1 MSEWGPGVHV
11 TLERAGEAE
20 RNGTGAV
27 RRITTPLPAYAIVEE
42 IVDFVPQR
50 RLAYRALKG
59 VPLKDYLG
67 EVELTSVAGGTRI
80 DYSISAEPRIPIF
93 DAAAVRAL
101 SRTLLAALVRQ
112 VKRTS

>member
-1 MSEWGPGVHV
+1 
-11 TLERAGEAE
+11 
-20 RNGTGAV
+20 V
-27 RRITTPLPAYAIVEE
+27 RRIRTPLPRYAIVEE
-42 IVDFVPQR
+42 IVDFAPQR

-59 VPLKDYLG
+59 VPLRNYLG

-80 DYSISAEPRIPIF
+80 DYSISADSRLPLV
-93 DAAAVRAL
+93 DTAAVRAM